1 VGVSGDTN
9 YNAPATQIPIQWP
22 GTSLTRGVLVG
33 HCGMVLELPTVHAPM
48 RIAVALHPS
57 ATVNAQ
63 AWAVS

>member
-1 VGVSGDTN
+1 
-9 YNAPATQIPIQWP
+9 
-22 GTSLTRGVLVG
+22 
-33 HCGMVLELPTVHAPM
+33 MVLELPTVHAPM